1 MKLTDELYDLT
12 LAWASG
18 ELDQNQ
24 PQSLDAAPQQ
34 RVAELAELWQS
45 IEAIVIADDELEP
58 SPQAIAQATA
68 IPFGVRSH
76 KSLHQSVAAAAK
88 ATLQDLLDQL
98 DGVMARLV
106 HDDRLTPL
114 AVRGEAAQVVH
125 MAWEAG
131 ELDIDL
137 VAEPSALDP
146 LTGQSSSWVLRGQVM
161 TDLEIGKVD
170 ATLVD
175 SATRAVVSSTV
186 IDRDGR
192 FVLSANAGS
201 WCLRIGA
208 SDRGLHL
215 EPVELA

>member
-18 ELDQNQ
+18 ELDQD
-24 PQSLDAAPQQ
+24 QSQALNEAPQQ
-34 RVAELAELWQS
+34 RVAELAQLWQS

-58 SPQAIAQATA
+58 SSQAIAHAMA
-68 IPFGVRSH
+68 IPLGVRS
-76 KSLHQSVAAAAK
+76 KTPLHQSVASAAK
-88 ATLQDLLDQL
+88 ATLQDLLDQF
-98 DGVMARLV
+98 DGVIARLV
-106 HDDRLTPL
+106 HDDRLSPL

-125 MAWEAG
+125 LAWEAG

-146 LTGQSSSWVLRGQVM
+146 LTGQSSSWILRGQVM
-161 TDLEIGKVD
+161 TDLQIGEID
-170 ATLVD
+170 AALVD
-175 SATRAVVSSTV
+175 SATQAVVSSTV
-186 IDRDGR
+186 IGRDGC
-192 FVLSANAGS
+192 FILAANAGS

-215 EPVELA
+215 EPVELG